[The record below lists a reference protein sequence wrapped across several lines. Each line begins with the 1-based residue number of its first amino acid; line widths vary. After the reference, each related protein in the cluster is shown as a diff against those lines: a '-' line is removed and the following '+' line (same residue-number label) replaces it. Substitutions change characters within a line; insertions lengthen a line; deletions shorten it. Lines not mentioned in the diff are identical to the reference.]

1 MFEIG
6 KKYNIYLNKD
16 RTEKYK
22 IQIIDIDTEENNI
35 IFQILNET
43 PIIINDNV
51 EDLGNQKYKCSHEYF
66 KEMFGIK
73 EDQITINITK
83 KQNKSTN
90 TEEIIKKWK
99 KRTKKKIIKIE
110 DKYYE
115 KLCSNGSYYCCYLCK
130 NTFYQN
136 HHINF
141 RRIIDIL
148 DLDYYQKVI
157 IYDRFL
163 RIIEYYYCSKRCY
176 DFQYYMMKFL
186 IQSCSIVVPALLSID
201 YFFTDSTIFIDKNT
215 SQDID
220 LENLYNDIS
229 TQNIENPI
237 FWAVWGLS
245 LLVGLLTNIMG
256 LFGIESKFFTTGQT
270 YLKMVSEG
278 WQYFELTGKY
288 GIPEEKKTN
297 KNIIN
302 THKNQFN
309 NFCNEIEKLYKDET
323 ELRYVAPISSDG
335 NINRFSKDDSSS
347 EED

>member
-1 MFEIG
+1 MFEVG

-16 RTEKYK
+16 KTTNYK
-22 IQIIDIDTEENNI
+22 IKIIDINLEEDYI
-35 IFQILNET
+35 TFQILNET
-43 PIIINDNV
+43 PITITDDI
-51 EDLGNQKYKCSHEYF
+51 EDLGENKYKCSRNEF
-66 KEMFGIK
+66 NNLFGIK
-73 EDQITINITK
+73 EQVSISVK
-83 KQNKSTN
+83 
-90 TEEIIKKWK
+90 K
-99 KRTKKKIIKIE
+99 KRRNSIKSKKKSFKNIIKIE

-115 KLCSNGSYYCCYLCK
+115 KLCSDGSYYCCYLCN

-176 DFQYYMMKFL
+176 DFQYYMMRFL
-186 IQSCSIVVPALLSID
+186 IQSCSIIVPALLSIE
-201 YFFTDSTIFIDKNT
+201 YFFSESNIFINQNVSST
-215 SQDID
+215 ND
-220 LENLYNDIS
+220 LENLYNEMS
-229 TQNIENPI
+229 TQDFDNPI

-288 GIPEEKKTN
+288 GVPNDKKDDDAI
-297 KNIIN
+297 KN
-302 THKNQFN
+302 THRNQFN

-335 NINRFSKDDSSS
+335 NMSRFTRDDSSS
-347 EED
+347 SDE